1 MTKETYDLIENYML
15 SCMEDSAHDKEHIYR
30 VLFNALE
37 IAKVENDIDYDV
49 LITACLL
56 HDIGRREQFDNPALC
71 HAIDGSSLVIKSK
84 KKEEEL
90 YSSSFFFGPSGEIR
104 TPGILNPKTEG
115 NFFLTFSAPFGGVH
129 SSIRCFPELF
139 SPLLPGVRIRSMVKN
154 VVNAP
159 ACRKTRAF

>member
-37 IAKVENDIDYDV
+37 IAKAENDIDYDV

-84 KKEEEL
+84 KERGRAL
-90 YSSSFFFGPSGEIR
+90 RFLFLFWHILHNLIQCNAMSPSVAFVKL
-104 TPGILNPKTEG
+104 LNFWG
-115 NFFLTFSAPFGGVH
+115 S
-129 SSIRCFPELF
+129 
-139 SPLLPGVRIRSMVKN
+139 LLLW
-154 VVNAP
+154 A
-159 ACRKTRAF
+159 